1 MVKGNAAIEIFMKH
15 KFIFSYD
22 YLNEIKNEL
31 SEDNKY
37 NIYYVLKGHRY
48 IIRSFNILNLHDF
61 IIIIGDLAN
70 NSSTIIPLNIGAFL
84 QLPDMNCVELKI
96 VDNGSMMQ
104 VDFTSKGM
112 NFLNAYEPQY
122 VENNKEI
129 INKYGHMRLQFHA
142 KTLFDL
148 FMKFQNKETEDE
160 YELLYIGQTQKSNI
174 YDRLYSH
181 NTIPEIM
188 RYQNREDDR
197 EKYELYIMVTGV
209 HIKFIEEYNIK
220 QYLTNIIT
228 SNTLQ
233 DDFLINSGLISKSEV
248 VDIAEAMLIL
258 YFKPKYN
265 DKLKNTKNP
274 EILCTYSVFNDC
286 LINPIA
292 YALDLY
298 FEDNRQKI
306 ILKTDTVSTKY
317 KQNLL
322 KCEFDENGKV
332 NDIILEHNSMDVY
345 L

>member
-1 MVKGNAAIEIFMKH
+1 MVKGNAAIEIFMEH
-15 KFIFSYD
+15 KLIFPYD

-48 IIRSFNILNLHDF
+48 IIKSFDILNLHDF
-61 IIIIGDLAN
+61 IIIIWDLVK
-70 NSSTIIPLNIGAFL
+70 NSSIIIPLNIGTFL

-112 NFLNAYEPQY
+112 SFLNAYEPQY
-122 VENNKEI
+122 VQDNQEI

-142 KTLFDL
+142 KILFDL

-174 YDRLYSH
+174 YDRLYGH

-188 RYQNREDDR
+188 RYQNREDGG

-209 HIKFIEEYNIK
+209 HIKFFEEYNIK

-228 SNTLQ
+228 SDTLQ
-233 DDFLINSGLISKSEV
+233 DDFLINSGLISKAEV

-265 DKLKNTKNP
+265 DKLKNTRSP
-274 EILCTYSVFNDC
+274 EILRTYSVFNDC
-286 LINPIA
+286 LINPID
-292 YALDLY
+292 YSLDLY
-298 FEDNRQKI
+298 FEDNRKKI
-306 ILKTDTVSTKY
+306 ILKTDTVSTAY

-332 NDIILEHNSMDVY
+332 NDIVLEHNIMDVY